1 MEIKMK
7 ILLIGKNGQV
17 GWELQRSLSTLGQVV
32 AVDFFDTELCGDLTK
47 LDGIAETIRTV
58 IPDVVVN
65 AAAYTAVD
73 RAETEKELAEL
84 LNAKSVEVIAKET
97 ARIGAL
103 LIHYSTDYV
112 FDGEGT
118 HYRNEDEPAGPLNVY
133 GATKLAGELAVINH
147 NPRHIILRTSW
158 VYATRGANFIKT
170 MLNLARN
177 KYMLSIIGDQYGAP
191 TGAELLADCTAIAIR
206 QQSEQYGVFHLV
218 ASGET
223 TWFDYANF
231 IFDIAREKGELLTVK
246 EVKNVPTS
254 AYPTPAKR
262 PTNSRLSNL
271 KFQQTFNVTL
281 PHWQQGVERVV
292 TELLLK

>member
-1 MEIKMK
+1 MK

-17 GWELQRSLSTLGQVV
+17 GWELQRSLSTLGEVV
-32 AVDFFDTELCGDLTK
+32 AVDFFDTDLCGDLTK
-47 LDGIAETIRTV
+47 PDGIAETIRTV

-65 AAAYTAVD
+65 AAAHTAVD

-97 ARIGAL
+97 ASIGAL

-112 FDGEGT
+112 FGGEGT
-118 HYRNEDEPAGPLNVY
+118 HYRNEDEPTGPLNVY

-177 KYMLSIIGDQYGAP
+177 KDTLSIIGDQYGAP

-231 IFDIAREKGELLTVK
+231 IFDIARKKGEVLTIK
-246 EVKNVPTS
+246 EVQKVPTS

-281 PHWQQGVERVV
+281 PPWQQGVERVV
-292 TELLLK
+292 TELLQK

>member
-1 MEIKMK
+1 MK

>member
-17 GWELQRSLSTLGQVV
+17 GWELQRSLSTLGEVV
-32 AVDFFDTELCGDLTK
+32 AVDFFDTDLCGDLTK
-47 LDGIAETIRTV
+47 PDGIAETIRTV

-65 AAAYTAVD
+65 AAAHTAVD

-112 FDGEGT
+112 FGGEGT
-118 HYRNEDEPAGPLNVY
+118 HYRNEDEPTGPLNVY

-177 KYMLSIIGDQYGAP
+177 KDTLSIIGDQYGAP

-231 IFDIAREKGELLTVK
+231 IFDIARKKGEVLTIK
-246 EVKNVPTS
+246 EVQKVPTS

-281 PHWQQGVERVV
+281 PPWQQGVERVV
-292 TELLLK
+292 TELLQK

>member
-1 MEIKMK
+1 MK

-17 GWELQRSLSTLGQVV
+17 GWELQRSLSTLGEVV
-32 AVDFFDTELCGDLTK
+32 AVDFFDTDLCGDLTK
-47 LDGIAETIRTV
+47 PDGIAETIRTV

-65 AAAYTAVD
+65 AAAHTAVD

-112 FDGEGT
+112 FGGEGT
-118 HYRNEDEPAGPLNVY
+118 HYRNEDEPTGPLNVY

-177 KYMLSIIGDQYGAP
+177 KDTLSIIGDQYGAP

-231 IFDIAREKGELLTVK
+231 IFDIARKKGEVLTIK
-246 EVKNVPTS
+246 EVQKVPTS

-281 PHWQQGVERVV
+281 PPWQQGVERVV
-292 TELLLK
+292 TELLQK